1 MGMGMATHLVKQG
14 YPVTGFD
21 VYPPSLEKFATAGG
35 TPSGSLA
42 DSAKDKAFYI
52 VMVASAP
59 QAQPALFGDDGI
71 VKALPQNATLI
82 LCSTVASQYV
92 KSVEKELGDVGRS
105 DIFFIDAPVSGGAG
119 RAADGTLSI
128 MAGASSAAFEKGK
141 WLLEEMSAPS
151 KLFIVDGGIGAGSNM
166 KMVHQVLA
174 AIQILAVSE
183 AYGFGARLGINGQ
196 DVFDAVVKSQGWSW
210 MFENRSQRTLKEDYF
225 PGASAVTII
234 LKDTVSTHVVSF
246 SLTGNFKHLLTVLQ
260 GIITYMSRSANFPS
274 KLCSIA
280 EQVYF
285 TALDRGWGANDDS
298 GLVRL
303 WTSEPVSS
311 IKSSTSDKD
320 AALELVVDLLTGIHL
335 VSAAEA
341 ISLAKHVGIPL
352 PQLYEL
358 ACDAAGGSSMFKEA
372 GGQMIE
378 ILEKKES
385 GKGSVLGGYAEKL
398 KIAVDK
404 AQEIKCPLYLGSA
417 ALNALLATGPELS
430 LASLLDGYS
439 VK

>member
-1 MGMGMATHLVKQG
+1 
-14 YPVTGFD
+14 
-21 VYPPSLEKFATAGG
+21 
-35 TPSGSLA
+35 
-42 DSAKDKAFYI
+42 
-52 VMVASAP
+52 
-59 QAQPALFGDDGI
+59 
-71 VKALPQNATLI
+71 
-82 LCSTVASQYV
+82 
-92 KSVEKELGDVGRS
+92 
-105 DIFFIDAPVSGGAG
+105 
-119 RAADGTLSI
+119 
-128 MAGASSAAFEKGK
+128 
-141 WLLEEMSAPS
+141 
-151 KLFIVDGGIGAGSNM
+151 
-166 KMVHQVLA
+166 
-174 AIQILAVSE
+174 
-183 AYGFGARLGINGQ
+183 
-196 DVFDAVVKSQGWSW
+196 
-210 MFENRSQRTLKEDYF
+210 
-225 PGASAVTII
+225 
-234 LKDTVSTHVVSF
+234 
-246 SLTGNFKHLLTVLQ
+246 
-260 GIITYMSRSANFPS
+260 MSRSANFPS

-285 TALDRGWGANDDS
+285 SALDRGWGPNDDS

-311 IKSSTSDKD
+311 INSTTSNKD

-341 ISLAKHVGIPL
+341 ISLAQHVGIPL

-430 LASLLDGYS
+430 LAALLDGYS

>member
-1 MGMGMATHLVKQG
+1 MSSKPAIGFCGLGAMGMGMATNLVKQG

-21 VYPPSLEKFATAGG
+21 VYPPSLEKFANSGG
-35 TPSGSLA
+35 KPSSSLSE
-42 DSAKDKAFYI
+42 SAKDKAFYI

-71 VKALPQNATLI
+71 VKALPQGATLI

-92 KSVEKELGDVGRS
+92 KSVEEELKDVGRG

-141 WLLEEMSAPS
+141 WLLQEMSAPS
-151 KLFIVDGGIGAGSNM
+151 KLFIVEGGIGAGSNM

-183 AYGFGARLGINGQ
+183 AYGFAARLGLNGKE
-196 DVFDAVVKSQGWSW
+196 VHDAVLKSQGWSW

-234 LKDTVSTHVVSF
+234 LKDT
-246 SLTGNFKHLLTVLQ
+246 
-260 GIITYMSRSANFPS
+260 GIITYMSRSLNFPA
-274 KLCSIA
+274 KLCSVA

-285 TALDRGWGANDDS
+285 SALDRGWGANDDA

-311 IKSSTSDKD
+311 INTSAADKD
-320 AALELVVDLLTGIHL
+320 AALQLVVDLLTGIHL
-335 VSAAEA
+335 VSAAES
-341 ISLAKHVGIPL
+341 ISLAQNVGIPL

-358 ACDAAGGSSMFKEA
+358 ACDAAGGSSMFKDA
-372 GGQMIE
+372 GGKMIE
-378 ILEKKES
+378 VLEKKGD
-385 GKGSVLGGYAEKL
+385 GKASVLGGYAEKL

-404 AQEIKCPLYLGSA
+404 AQEIKCPVFLGSA
-417 ALNALLATGPELS
+417 ALNTLLATGPELS
-430 LASLLDGYS
+430 LVALLEGYS

>member
-1 MGMGMATHLVKQG
+1 MSTKPAIGFCGLGAMGMGMATHLVKQG

-21 VYPPSLEKFATAGG
+21 VWPPSLEKFAAAGG
-35 TPSGSLA
+35 MPSSSLA

-71 VKALPQNATLI
+71 VKALPKDATLI
-82 LCSTVASQYV
+82 LCSTVASDYV
-92 KSVEKELGDVGRS
+92 KSVEQELKDVGRS
-105 DIFFIDAPVSGGAG
+105 DLFFIDAPVSGGAG

-128 MAGASSAAFEKGK
+128 MAGASSAAFEKGQ
-141 WLLEEMSAPS
+141 WLLEEMSAPK
-151 KLFIVDGGIGAGSNM
+151 KLFVVDGGIGAGSNM

-174 AIQILAVSE
+174 AIQILALSE
-183 AYGFGARLGINGQ
+183 AYGFAVRLGLNGK
-196 DVFDAVVKSQGWSW
+196 DVFDAVVPSQGWSW

-234 LKDTVSTHVVSF
+234 LKDT
-246 SLTGNFKHLLTVLQ
+246 
-260 GIITYMSRSANFPS
+260 GIITYMSRRANFPS

-285 TALDRGWGANDDS
+285 SALDRGWGANDDA
-298 GLVRL
+298 GIVRL
-303 WTSEPVSS
+303 WTAEPVSS
-311 IKSSTSDKD
+311 ITSSLSAEQKES
-320 AALELVVDLLTGIHL
+320 ALELVIDLLTGIHL

-341 ISLAKHVGIPL
+341 ISLAHHVGIPL

-358 ACDAAGGSSMFKEA
+358 ACDAAGGSTMFKQA
-372 GGQMIE
+372 GAKLIE
-378 ILEKKES
+378 ILEGKDA

-398 KIAVDK
+398 KIVVDK

-417 ALNALLATGPELS
+417 ALNALLATGPSLS
-430 LASLLDGYS
+430 LGALLDGYS
-439 VK
+439 VKQGSV